1 MSDANTDYTQ
11 HFAIQDVLNH
21 YARGCDARD
30 WELFDDVFTADVSVD
45 YGGVYRLDGRDKVV
59 ELIRSMLGGCG
70 PTQHL
75 LGNFDIAVHGDR
87 ACSSCYV
94 RAVHAGVGEASEV
107 YYEVWAEYRDA
118 LQLTEEGWRIFERS
132 MMIHKEVG
140 SRDILRP
147 A

>member
-1 MSDANTDYTQ
+1 LPDTSTAYTQ
-11 HFAIQDVLNH
+11 HLAIQNVLNR
-21 YARGCDARD
+21 YARGCDSRD
-30 WELFDDVFTADVSVD
+30 WSMFDEVFAEDVSVD

-75 LGNFDIAVHGDR
+75 LGNFDIAVHGED
-87 ACSSCYV
+87 ACSACYV
-94 RAVHAGVGEASEV
+94 RAVHAGLGNESEV
-107 YYEVWAEYRDA
+107 FYEVWAEYRDA
-118 LQLTEEGWRIFERS
+118 LKLTDAGWRIVERN
-132 MMIHKEVG
+132 MVIHKEVG

>member
-1 MSDANTDYTQ
+1 MDDDTANLAQQTQ
-11 HFAIQDVLNH
+11 VESVLVR
-21 YARGCDARD
+21 YARACDARD
-30 WELFDDVFTADVSVD
+30 WLLLDEVFAEDVSVD

-75 LGNFDIAVHGDR
+75 LGNFDIAVHGED
-87 ACSSCYV
+87 ACSACYV
-94 RAVHAGVGEASEV
+94 RAVHAGLGNESEV
-107 YYEVWAEYRDA
+107 LYEVWAEYRDA
-118 LQLTEEGWRIFERS
+118 LKFTDAGWRIVERN
-132 MMIHKEVG
+132 MVIHKEVG